1 MGRDLVLIHTAITHH
16 GLPVT
21 VMGIPATGLI
31 AVTGYNT
38 PRQHV
43 LGIITAHQHETRT
56 VYRVL
61 GHHDELDDLEA
72 AAAALAAQLGPRD

>member
-1 MGRDLVLIHTAITHH
+1 MGRDVILVHTAITHH

-38 PRQHV
+38 PRQRA
-43 LGIITAHQHETRT
+43 LGIITAHEHGPRT

-61 GHHDELDDLEA
+61 GQEDDLDDLEA
-72 AAAALAAQLGPRD
+72 AAALVARRGLQD